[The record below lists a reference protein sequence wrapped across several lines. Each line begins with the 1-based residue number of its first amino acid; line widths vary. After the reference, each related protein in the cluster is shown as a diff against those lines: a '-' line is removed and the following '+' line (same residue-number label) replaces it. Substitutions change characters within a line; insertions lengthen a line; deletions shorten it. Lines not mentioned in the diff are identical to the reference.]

1 MNLTTIIRSKPG
13 SRRGSLRGFEV
24 IQYGDGFRRTYDIIA
39 KSGVDAIKQLQGIDA
54 LRSRHQLAKVAA

>member
-24 IQYGDGFRRTYDIIA
+24 IQYGDGFRRSYDIIA
-39 KSGVDAIKQLQGIDA
+39 KNGIDAIQQLQGIDA
-54 LRSRHQLAKVAA
+54 MRARHQLAQVAA

>member
-13 SRRGSLRGFEV
+13 SRRGSLRGFDV
-24 IQYGDGFRRTYDIIA
+24 IQYGDGFRRTYEIIA

-54 LRSRHQLAKVAA
+54 MRARHQLAQEAA

>member
-1 MNLTTIIRSKPG
+1 MKLTTIVRSKPG

-39 KSGVDAIKQLQGIDA
+39 KSGVDAIQQLQGIDA
-54 LRSRHQLAKVAA
+54 LRNRHQLAQVAA

>member
-24 IQYGDGFRRTYDIIA
+24 IQYGDGFRRSYDIIA
-39 KSGVDAIKQLQGIDA
+39 KNGIDAIQQLQGIDA
-54 LRSRHQLAKVAA
+54 MRKRHQLAQVAA

>member
-39 KSGVDAIKQLQGIDA
+39 KNGIDAIQQLQGIDA
-54 LRSRHQLAKVAA
+54 MRKRHQLAQVAA

>member
-24 IQYGDGFRRTYDIIA
+24 IQYGDGFRRTYEIIA

-54 LRSRHQLAKVAA
+54 MRKRHQLAQVAA

>member
-24 IQYGDGFRRTYDIIA
+24 IQYGDGFRRSYDIIA
-39 KSGVDAIKQLQGIDA
+39 KNGIDAIQQLQGIDA
-54 LRSRHQLAKVAA
+54 MRKRHQLAQVVA